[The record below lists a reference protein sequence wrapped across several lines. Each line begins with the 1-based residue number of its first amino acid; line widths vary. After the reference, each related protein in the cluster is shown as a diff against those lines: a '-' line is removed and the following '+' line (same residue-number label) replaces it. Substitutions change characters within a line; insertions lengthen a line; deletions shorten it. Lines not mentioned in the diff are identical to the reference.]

1 MLEIPVEG
9 APEPE
14 LWWTCNDQD
23 VKTSITDEGQLKV
36 KCSPNIAKLMFIP
49 AKRQYTGKYTLMA
62 KNKWGEDSAE
72 VQINVFG
79 KPSIP
84 TGNPVDFMFIIFAH
98 FDFTFV

>member
-14 LWWTCNDQD
+14 LWWTCNDQE
-23 VKTSITDEGQLKV
+23 VKTSITDEGQVKV
-36 KCSPNIAKLMFIP
+36 KSSPNVAKLMFIP
-49 AKRQYTGKYTLMA
+49 AKRQYTGKYMLMA

-84 TGNPVDFMFIIFAH
+84 TGNLVNFVLIIFL
-98 FDFTFV
+98 TFIFYP